1 MLTVYIV
8 EDEPFARDE
17 LKYLLNRTGQ
27 VELIGEAGH
36 VEQALQ
42 EINLLRPDIVFLD
55 LQLGQ
60 ESGLSIAEKLARADY
75 TPAVVFATADDQ
87 FALQAFELNALDYIL
102 KPFEEERIRQTL
114 DKIKKYRIQ
123 SPVSGPRHTASHT
136 RTDTRPELHSKI
148 AIPQG
153 ERLILL
159 ETGEIVYAGSEEG
172 KCVVK
177 TAQQRYEFEGT
188 LVELEKKTAFGAVRQ
203 SAQKLHCEWQRD

>member
-1 MLTVYIV
+1 M
-8 EDEPFARDE
+8 
-17 LKYLLNRTGQ
+17 
-27 VELIGEAGH
+27 
-36 VEQALQ
+36 
-42 EINLLRPDIVFLD
+42 
-55 LQLGQ
+55 
-60 ESGLSIAEKLARADY
+60 
-75 TPAVVFATADDQ
+75 FATADDQ

-188 LVELEKKTAFGAVRQ
+188 LVELEKKLPSELFVRVHRSYIVNGNGIDEIEPWFNGTYNVYMKDGSRIPVSRTFVRELKQMFG
-203 SAQKLHCEWQRD
+203 L